1 MVRYYRDEEHIG
13 IFRYRL
19 SERLIEKLEKVM

>member
-13 IFRYRL
+13 ICSYRL